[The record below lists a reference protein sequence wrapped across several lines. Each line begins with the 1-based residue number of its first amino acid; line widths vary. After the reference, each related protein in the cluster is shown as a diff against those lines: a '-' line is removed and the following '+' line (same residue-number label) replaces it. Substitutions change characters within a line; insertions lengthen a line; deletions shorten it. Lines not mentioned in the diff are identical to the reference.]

1 MRDADDPDAARL
13 SVESHLV
20 PRAVS
25 SVLPDW
31 DQVVKLTRSDH
42 LNELRSGDGKEEAGP
57 VLPRGG
63 QLCPLQRGQS

>member
-13 SVESHLV
+13 SVESHQV

-31 DQVVKLTRSDH
+31 DQVELTRSDH

>member
-13 SVESHLV
+13 SVESHQV

-31 DQVVKLTRSDH
+31 DQVELTRSDH
-42 LNELRSGDGKEEAGP
+42 LNEPRSGDGKEEAGP

-63 QLCPLQRGQS
+63 QLCSLQRGQS

>member
-13 SVESHLV
+13 SVESHQV

-42 LNELRSGDGKEEAGP
+42 LNELRSGDGKEEAWSVFPG
-57 VLPRGG
+57 GG
-63 QLCPLQRGQS
+63 QLYPLQRGQS